1 MDVREKLVEILK
13 QAPFEGKVL
22 DEWWWEEKIKRI
34 ADHLISNGVTVQDG
48 KPLDAFL
55 HPVDTY
61 KGLKAKYL
69 VFKADMEERVGNC
82 FVLRPD
88 KDPAAVEAIRAYAS
102 ATDNETLAEDIY
114 NWVGKSE
121 PVQEW
126 VSAKD
131 RLPEIPEGWAE
142 TPEPVLYMMKNTKT
156 IYAGYYGEG
165 GVWKDK
171 YFRQYAD
178 SRNGVD
184 VDDVLCWMYQ
194 HDLPQPPKGE

>member
-1 MDVREKLVEILK
+1 MDVREKLVEILDRFVYDDWYGNEDI
-13 QAPFEGKVL
+13 A
-22 DEWWWEEKIKRI
+22 EK
-34 ADHLISNGVTVQDG
+34 LISHGVTVQDG

-55 HPVDTY
+55 HPVDAY

-69 VFKADMEERVGNC
+69 VFKADTGERVGNC

-88 KDPAAVEAIRAYAS
+88 KDPAAVEAIRAYAR

-114 NWVGKSE
+114 NWVGKGE

-126 VSAKD
+126 IPVTE
-131 RLPEIPEGWAE
+131 RLPEIPEGWVE
-142 TPEPVLYMMKNTKT
+142 SPESVLYMMKNTKT
-156 IYAGYYGEG
+156 IYVGYYGEG

-184 VDDVLCWMYQ
+184 ADDVLCWMYQ
-194 HDLPQPPKGE
+194 HDLPQPPKGANDAESVD

>member
-1 MDVREKLVEILK
+1 MDVREKLVELLSEIIDGGFKWHNYLYESGE
-13 QAPFEGKVL
+13 QLNNDDIVSY
-22 DEWWWEEKIKRI
+22 
-34 ADHLISNGVTVQDG
+34 LIDNGVTVQEWIS
-48 KPLDAFL
+48 
-55 HPVDTY
+55 VD
-61 KGLKAKYL
+61 
-69 VFKADMEERVGNC
+69 
-82 FVLRPD
+82 
-88 KDPAAVEAIRAYAS
+88 
-102 ATDNETLAEDIY
+102 
-114 NWVGKSE
+114 
-121 PVQEW
+121 
-126 VSAKD
+126 D

-184 VDDVLCWMYQ
+184 ADDVLCWMYQ